1 MEDLTRGAFGHCQ
14 SLPSDEGARGKKK
27 RELTPSS
34 CQGTRRRAG
43 TRWRRSSSFSDPLDV
58 LQTVLSLNL
67 PRDFS
72 SIDIPDAACLSCELS
87 EAADGRKTYVVLSA
101 GRGTS
106 STFETIRINF
116 RFFVQRMK
124 NCRTTPQRTSPRD
137 SILLNCLNGEAK
149 KFGAFDATSL
159 SSVAVSRDRGR
170 PRSTQAPKSSRV
182 GQAKLLSKRP
192 LEFFTGAPL
201 GRACAWTLPT
211 IPT

>member
-137 SILLNCLNGEAK
+137 SHLVELFERRGKKVWCLRRDEFVQCCGEPRPGTAK
-149 KFGAFDATSL
+149 IDA
-159 SSVAVSRDRGR
+159 
-170 PRSTQAPKSSRV
+170 STKIVESWA
-182 GQAKLLSKRP
+182 SKTPEQKAARI
-192 LEFFTGAPL
+192 FQGAPL
-201 GRACAWTLPT
+201 GRARAWTLPT